1 MKRDYGGVG
10 TIALRASAL
19 LKAMSQDI
27 EDQRKEF
34 NQTEYYQTFTRN
46 AVAKLPKLS

>member
-1 MKRDYGGVG
+1 MMKRDYGGVG

-27 EDQRKEF
+27 ED
-34 NQTEYYQTFTRN
+34 
-46 AVAKLPKLS
+46 

>member
-27 EDQRKEF
+27 ES
-34 NQTEYYQTFTRN
+34 
-46 AVAKLPKLS
+46 A